1 MIGPHIERTLLSVFI
16 AEACF
21 RHLLPITEV
30 PSSRDLRLRFLGE
43 LLAPYERD
51 AVLEQC
57 GIPSNSIPS
66 QKVDTR
72 VIVPQPAAQVLAN
85 DDSFPNL
92 ANFNMAAL
100 RTAFLRKPVDISTVQ
115 SLRILQCVNEIGSP
129 NILDSLKL
137 ALAKPPEHRVA
148 QDVDG
153 PIVEKLFHIHVY
165 LDAHESRGHLLVAR
179 HRYIKFCYFE
189 TYQLAVQALQKEKS
203 RSNKEQHKV
212 NAFKFSESYKQG
224 FRNELPDTPHTDNIE
239 SVYGDL
245 SDDSRKK
252 RAPDVVKASILRKV
266 MNATKGNKDRIKR
279 NIIRYIREGKVLHLI
294 LYGSVC
300 LNPGLFILFPSQETH
315 KPSLDVEQFR
325 FDLEE
330 AEKKSLS
337 KPIGIKE

>member
-1 MIGPHIERTLLSVFI
+1 MMGSHIEHTLLSVFI

-21 RHLLPITEV
+21 RYRLPITEV

-57 GIPSNSIPS
+57 GILSNLMPS

-72 VIVPQPAAQVLAN
+72 VIVPQPAAQVLVN
-85 DDSFPNL
+85 DDSFPKL
-92 ANFNMAAL
+92 ENFNTAAL
-100 RTAFLRKPVDISTVQ
+100 RTAFLTKPEDISTVQ

-137 ALAKPPEHRVA
+137 ALAKPPEHRIA

-165 LDAHESRGHLLVAR
+165 LDTHESRGHLLVAR
-179 HRYIKFCYFE
+179 NRYIKFCYFE
-189 TYQLAVQALQKEKS
+189 TYQLAVRTLQKEKH
-203 RSNKEQHKV
+203 RSNQEQRRVNEFKV
-212 NAFKFSESYKQG
+212 SKSYKHG
-224 FRNELPDTPHTDNIE
+224 FRDELPDTPHTDHIE

-245 SDDSRKK
+245 SDDSKKK

-266 MNATKGNKDRIKR
+266 MSKTKGNKERIKR
-279 NIIRYIREGKVLHLI
+279 NINRYIREGKVLHLI
-294 LYGSVC
+294 LQGSVC
-300 LNPGLFILFPSQETH
+300 LNPGLFILFPSQETR
-315 KPSLDVEQFR
+315 KPSLDVEEFQP
-325 FDLEE
+325 DLEE
-330 AEKKSLS
+330 AAKKSLS
-337 KPIGIKE
+337 KPIGMRE